1 MQFKL
6 TKLQNL
12 WTISL
17 LILPMLSW
25 GGINLDEGNGTLA
38 GLGHAR
44 SHDFPVVAHAFKLT
58 TSDPDSQGVRQVK
71 LTVPVESI
79 TTENFM
85 RNAHMRMAMFNGEFP
100 LITYRAEI
108 LLPRIAAGDYD
119 LAGVLSINGIERPYI
134 FTITV
139 TPVGEGWHAT
149 GTFLI
154 KPTDFDM
161 ALPGMGPMKVL
172 DKVDLVLDLT
182 F

>member
-1 MQFKL
+1 MQIKQI
-6 TKLQNL
+6 KHPSL
-12 WTISL
+12 WIISL

-44 SHDFPVVAHAFKLT
+44 SHDFPVVAQSFQLT
-58 TSDPDSQGVRQVK
+58 TSDPDSQGIRQIE
-71 LTVPVESI
+71 LAVPVESI

-85 RNAHMRMAMFNGEFP
+85 RNAHMRMAMFDGEFP

-108 LLPRIAAGDYD
+108 LLPRIAAGDYN
-119 LAGVLSINGIERPYI
+119 LAGVLIINGIERPYT
-134 FTITV
+134 FTIAL
-139 TPVGEGWHAT
+139 TPVDDGWHAT

-154 KPTDFDM
+154 KPTDFGM

-172 DKVDLVLDLT
+172 DKVDLSLDLN